1 MNVNIAS
8 RLSSL
13 RKEKDIS
20 QKEAASV
27 LGVSQAL
34 LSHYEK
40 GIRECGM
47 DFIVKA
53 CRYYDVTADYMLGM
67 SQNRHGFNDFFSQ
80 SELVTDREA
89 SVQTLY
95 RTVLMIGNKMSE
107 AGGSTAK
114 RFYRALM
121 ISAYRMTLLAS
132 DAGLVDDT
140 LFSLGREN
148 SEILLACISDKLTRK
163 RAECEK
169 CENRFGTE
177 QVYIQTVI
185 NETEKYIESTVSKGF
200 KKQG

>member
-1 MNVNIAS
+1 MNGNIAG

-13 RKEKDIS
+13 RKEKGIS

-47 DFIVKA
+47 DFVVKA

-67 SQNRHGFNDFFSQ
+67 TQNRHGFNDIY
-80 SELVTDREA
+80 SEAQLPTDKDA

-95 RTVLMIGNKMSE
+95 RTVVMIGNKMSS

-121 ISAYRMTLLAS
+121 ILAYRMSLMAA
-132 DAGLVDDT
+132 DAGLVDEDSFG
-140 LFSLGREN
+140 LSREN
-148 SEILLACISDKLTRK
+148 SEILLACISDMLTRR
-163 RAECEK
+163 RANCEK
-169 CENRFGTE
+169 SKEEFRE
-177 QVYIQTVI
+177 KPEYIHTVIREAEEYIRQTV
-185 NETEKYIESTVSKGF
+185 
-200 KKQG
+200 KKEFEN

>member
-67 SQNRHGFNDFFSQ
+67 SQNRHGFNDIYSQ
-80 SELVTDREA
+80 SELPTDRDA

-114 RFYRALM
+114 RFYRSLM
-121 ISAYRMTLLAS
+121 IAAYRMVLLAS
-132 DAGLVDDT
+132 DAGLVLQSI
-140 LFSLGREN
+140 LFTAN
-148 SEILLACISDKLTRK
+148 
-163 RAECEK
+163 
-169 CENRFGTE
+169 
-177 QVYIQTVI
+177 
-185 NETEKYIESTVSKGF
+185 
-200 KKQG
+200 

>member
-1 MNVNIAS
+1 MNVNIAA

-13 RKEKDIS
+13 RKEKGIS

-47 DFIVKA
+47 DFVVKA

-67 SQNRHGFNDFFSQ
+67 TQNRHGFNDIYSDVY
-80 SELVTDREA
+80 LPTDKEA

-95 RTVLMIGNKMSE
+95 RTVVMIGNKMSS

-121 ISAYRMTLLAS
+121 ILAYRMSLMAS
-132 DAGLVDDT
+132 DAGLVNEDW
-140 LFSLGREN
+140 FSLSREN
-148 SEILLACISDKLTRK
+148 SEILLACISDKLTRR

-169 CENRFGTE
+169 CDEGFRE
-177 QVYIQTVI
+177 KPEYIHTVIREAEEYIRQTV
-185 NETEKYIESTVSKGF
+185 
-200 KKQG
+200 KKEFGD